1 MNKDLYETMLRIVGA
16 RKASMPKWVYER
28 FRTSLRLTRHIKCFR
43 IPNEG
48 LVIWLEVWCDSEE
61 VITNK
66 HSATLEVVARGFR
79 GRYLPTC
86 LSLRWHGQRRPLLLT
101 PIESTVNLLRM
112 EQALSD
118 ANFTRNPGPNEEE
131 T

>member
-28 FRTSLRLTRHIKCFR
+28 FRPHLTRHIKCFR

-48 LVIWLEVWCDSEE
+48 LVIWCDLWCDSEH

-66 HSATLEVVARGFR
+66 HSAALEVVARGFR
-79 GRYLPTC
+79 GRYLPTRF
-86 LSLRWHGQRRPLLLT
+86 SLRWCGQRRPLLLT
-101 PIESTVNLLRM
+101 PSESTVDLVRL

-118 ANFTRNPGPNEEE
+118 ANYTGNPGPNK
-131 T
+131 

>member
-16 RKASMPKWVYER
+16 GKASMPKWVYER
-28 FRTSLRLTRHIKCFR
+28 FRTGLYLTRHIKCLR

-48 LVIWLEVWCDSEE
+48 LVIWLELWCNSED

-66 HSATLEVVARGFR
+66 HSAALEVVARGFR
-79 GRYLPTC
+79 GRYLPTRF
-86 LSLRWHGQRRPLLLT
+86 SLRWCGQRRPLLLT
-101 PIESTVNLLRM
+101 PIESGVDLSRL
-112 EQALSD
+112 EQTLFD
-118 ANFTRNPGPNEEE
+118 ANFTGNPGPSEEE